1 MNKVVRRI
9 PLNIQFFA
17 DPVGGGSPNPPDPN
31 GGTPNP
37 NDTMVPKYRFDEVNQ
52 RCQVAEAKVAELQK
66 QVASIEAKD
75 KRIADLEKELSD
87 TKSGYEL
94 EKANAKKQSMIE
106 AALKD
111 KVVDMEVVAK
121 LLDNEK
127 ITVDEKGALVG
138 LEEQV
143 KALKE
148 GKPYLWK
155 KADPKVK
162 PGSGDPKPN
171 DKSFAQKL
179 AEQKKAQLE
188 ATTKSKNYF

>member
-1 MNKVVRRI
+1 M
-9 PLNIQFFA
+9 NIQFFA
-17 DPVGGGSPNPPDPN
+17 EPDLGDPNP

-37 NDTMVPKYRFDEVNQ
+37 NETMVPKYRFDEVNQ
-52 RCQVAEAKVAELQK
+52 RCQAAEAKVAELEK
-66 QVASIEAKD
+66 QVASIADKD
-75 KRIADLEKELSD
+75 KRIADLEKELTD

-94 EKANAKKQSMIE
+94 EKANAKKQSLIE

-138 LEEQV
+138 LDEQI
-143 KALKE
+143 KTLKE

-162 PGSGDPKPN
+162 AGGGEPKTN

-179 AEQKKAQLE
+179 AEQKKAQL
-188 ATTKSKNYF
+188 ASTNKSKNYF